1 MYVLERKQQD
11 GTWEKI
17 SGNTDWIELLA
28 EMLRQEQGEHRIRPL
43 ELPTGIDP
51 DYLID
56 RKRK

>member
-1 MYVLERKQQD
+1 MFVLERMQPD

-17 SGNTDWIELLA
+17 SGNTDWNELIA
-28 EMLRQEQGEHRIRPL
+28 ETEHQPGEYRVR
-43 ELPTGIDP
+43 EVKLPTGIDP